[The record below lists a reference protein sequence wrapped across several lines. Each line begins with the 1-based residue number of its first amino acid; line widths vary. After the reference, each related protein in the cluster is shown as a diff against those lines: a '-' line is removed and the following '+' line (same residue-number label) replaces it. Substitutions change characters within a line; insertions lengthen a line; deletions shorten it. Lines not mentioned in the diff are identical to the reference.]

1 MSVFD
6 KIRNMIGVSEEEYY
20 DEDNEQLEVNEEV
33 SEEAPPRRAF
43 RETAASFTG
52 DRKNKYVNFSNTT
65 QLQVVLVKPER
76 FDDAPSIAD
85 SLNEKKTVVLNL
97 ESVNKETARR
107 LIDFLSGAAY
117 ANRGTI
123 KRVAKNTFIITP
135 NNVDVMGELILDE
148 LETGSAYF
156 G

>member
-6 KIRNMIGVSEEEYY
+6 KIRTMMGVSEEEYY
-20 DEDNEQLEVNEEV
+20 DEENEQTEV
-33 SEEAPPRRAF
+33 SEELSEEPSPRRTF
-43 RETAASFTG
+43 RETTASFTG
-52 DRKNKYVNFSNTT
+52 DKKNRYVNFSNNT

-85 SLNEKKTVVLNL
+85 NLNEKKTVVLNL

-148 LETGSAYF
+148 LETGSSYY